1 MSKNLLNGIKDIENL
16 GYTENGGVKR
26 KSTFNAVYDMFAWGG
41 SYRSRTKEDK
51 IELFKNAYKE
61 DKELALKCLFYL
73 RDILE
78 GQGERQFFKDCYH
91 WLATEDSIVALQLMP
106 CISDFGRWDDM
117 YCLVDT
123 PIEEYMFKYLNTVFR
138 CDMNSKTPSLLGK
151 WLKSINTSSA
161 ESRALGAKTAKAFGL
176 NFKQYRKALAALRTK
191 INIVEKLM
199 CENRW
204 DEIEFDKIPS
214 KAGIKYSNAFARRDI
229 IKQKYKIF
237 MASDETTVNAKTLY
251 PADVISKVLEHYY
264 HRWGRLDNISEE
276 EQLVIEKYWN
286 NLTDYFNGA
295 VFNGVAVVDTSASMT
310 GTPMEVAIA
319 LGIYCAE
326 KVGKNS
332 PFYKHYISFSSEAKL
347 VEIKG
352 DNLCEKVKTIYK
364 NSIVAD
370 TNIESVFNLIL
381 KTAIA
386 NNLSNEDIPKNV
398 IIISDMEFNSCTEC
412 CDDVEYKTVM
422 ENIMNKFNEKG
433 YSIPHLIFWNVDARS
448 SNIPMKEKEGIT
460 FVSGYSPV
468 VYDMIMKG
476 KTGIELMK
484 EKLLSNRYKTI
495 SINKKRK

>member
-1 MSKNLLNGIKDIENL
+1 MNKNLLNGIKDVENL

-26 KSTFNAVYDMFAWGG
+26 KSTLNAVYDMFAWGG
-41 SYRSRTKEDK
+41 SYRSRTTEEK
-51 IELFKNAYKE
+51 INLFKTAYKE
-61 DKELALKCLFYL
+61 NKELALKCLFYL

-91 WLATEDSIVALQLMP
+91 WLAKEDSFIALKFMP
-106 CISDFGRWDDM
+106 YISDFGRWDDM

-123 PIEEYMFKYLNTVFR
+123 PVEEYMFKYLNTVFR

-176 NFKQYRKALAALRTK
+176 NFKQYRKALARLRTK

-204 DEIEFDKIPS
+204 EEIEFDKIPS
-214 KAGIKYSNAFARRDI
+214 KAGIKYANAFARRDI
-229 IKQKYKIF
+229 IKQKYKTF
-237 MASDETTVNAKTLY
+237 MASDETKVNAKALY
-251 PADVISKVLEHYY
+251 PVDVVHKAMQHFY
-264 HRWGRLDNISEE
+264 HRWGRVEVPKE

-295 VFNGVAVVDTSASMT
+295 TFDGVAVVDTSGSMT
-310 GTPMEVAIA
+310 GTPLEVAMA

-326 KVGKNS
+326 KVGKGS
-332 PFYKHYISFSSEAKL
+332 PFYKHYISFSRKAKL
-347 VEIKG
+347 VEVKG
-352 DNLCEKVKTIYK
+352 DNLCEKVKNIYD
-364 NSIVAD
+364 NSLIEN
-370 TNIESVFNLIL
+370 TNIESVFDLIL
-381 KTAIA
+381 STALE
-386 NNLSNEDIPKNV
+386 NDLSNEDIPKNV
-398 IIISDMEFNSCTEC
+398 IIISDMEFDEC
-412 CDDVEYKTVM
+412 SECHTATAHKTVM
-422 ENIMNKFNEKG
+422 ERIIRKFNSYG
-433 YSIPHLIFWNVDARS
+433 YTIPHLVFWNVDARS
-448 SNIPMKEKEGIT
+448 NNIPMKEKDGVT

-484 EKLLSNRYKTI
+484 EKLLSDRYSKI
-495 SINKKRK
+495 AIK

>member
-1 MSKNLLNGIKDIENL
+1 MNKNLLNGIKDMENL

-26 KSTFNAVYDMFAWGG
+26 KSTLNAVYDMFAWGG

-51 IELFKNAYKE
+51 IELFKKAYKE

-78 GQGERQFFKDCYH
+78 GQGERQFFRDCYH
-91 WLATEDSIVALQLMP
+91 WLAKEDSLIALKFIP
-106 CISDFGRWDDM
+106 YISEFGRWDDM

-123 PIEEYMFKYLNTVFR
+123 PIEEYMFKYLNMAFH

-161 ESRALGAKTAKAFGL
+161 ESRALGVKTAKAFGL
-176 NFKQYRKALAALRTK
+176 NFKQYRKALAKLRTK

-229 IKQKYKIF
+229 IKQKYKTF
-237 MASDETTVNAKTLY
+237 MASDETTVNAKALY
-251 PADVISKVLEHYY
+251 PVDVIHKAMQYYY
-264 HRWGRLDNISEE
+264 HRWGRVEVPEE
-276 EQLVIEKYWN
+276 EQMVIEKYWN
-286 NLTDYFNGA
+286 NLIDYFNGA
-295 VFNGVAVVDTSASMT
+295 TFDGVAVVDTSGSMV
-310 GTPMEVAIA
+310 GTPLEVAMS

-326 KVGKNS
+326 KVGKDS
-332 PFYKHYISFSSEAKL
+332 PFYKHYISFSRKAKL
-347 VEIKG
+347 VEVKG
-352 DNLCEKVKTIYK
+352 DNLCEKVKSIYD
-364 NSIVAD
+364 NSIIEN
-370 TNIESVFNLIL
+370 TNIESVFELIL
-381 KTAIA
+381 STAIE

-398 IIISDMEFNSCTEC
+398 IIISDMEFDMGTDWKGSSS
-412 CDDVEYKTVM
+412 YKTVM
-422 ENIMNKFNEKG
+422 ENMMNKFNSYG
-433 YSIPHLIFWNVDARS
+433 YEIPHIIFWNVDART

-484 EKLLSNRYKTI
+484 EKLLSDRYKTI
-495 SINKKRK
+495 TIKRK

>member
-1 MSKNLLNGIKDIENL
+1 MNKNLLNGIKDMENL

-26 KSTFNAVYDMFAWGG
+26 KSTLNAVYDMFAWGG

-51 IELFKNAYKE
+51 IELFKKAYKE

-78 GQGERQFFKDCYH
+78 GQGERQFFRDCYH
-91 WLATEDSIVALQLMP
+91 WLAKEDSLIALKFIP
-106 CISDFGRWDDM
+106 YISEFGRWDDM

-123 PIEEYMFKYLNTVFR
+123 PIEEYMFKYLNMAFH

-161 ESRALGAKTAKAFGL
+161 ESRALGVKTAKAFGL
-176 NFKQYRKALAALRTK
+176 NFKQYRKALAKLRTK

-204 DEIEFDKIPS
+204 TEIEFDKIPS
-214 KAGIKYSNAFARRDI
+214 KAGMKYSNAFARRDI
-229 IKQKYKIF
+229 IKQKYKTF
-237 MASDETTVNAKTLY
+237 MASDDTTVNAKALY
-251 PADVISKVLEHYY
+251 PVDVIHKAMQYYY
-264 HRWGRLDNISEE
+264 HRWGHVEVPEE
-276 EQLVIEKYWN
+276 EQMVIEKYWN
-286 NLTDYFNGA
+286 NLTDYFNG
-295 VFNGVAVVDTSASMT
+295 VTFDGVAVVDTSGSMV
-310 GTPMEVAIA
+310 GTPLEVAMS

-326 KVGKNS
+326 KVGKDS
-332 PFYKHYISFSSEAKL
+332 PFYKHYISFSRKAKL
-347 VEIKG
+347 VEVKG
-352 DNLCEKVKTIYK
+352 DNLCEKVKSIYD
-364 NSIVAD
+364 NSIIEN
-370 TNIESVFNLIL
+370 TNIESVFELIL
-381 KTAIA
+381 NTAIE

-398 IIISDMEFNSCTEC
+398 IIISDMEFDMGTDWKGSSS
-412 CDDVEYKTVM
+412 YKTVM
-422 ENIMNKFNEKG
+422 ENMMNKFKTYG
-433 YSIPHLIFWNVDARS
+433 YEIPHIIFWNVDARS